1 MFSAGIFHSSGFGV
15 DRGIIVD
22 RNQTVTISIPVD
34 SVLTPRNFSIYLSN
48 PHLVNAGRFP
58 VTKRLIIPAA
68 MIVELGVG
76 GYSGH
81 SGNR

>member
-1 MFSAGIFHSSGFGV
+1 M
-15 DRGIIVD
+15 DRVIIMD
-22 RNQTVTISIPVD
+22 RNQTVTIRIPVD
-34 SVLTPRNFSIYLSN
+34 SVLTPHNFSIYLSK

-68 MIVELGVG
+68 RIVELGLG
-76 GYSGH
+76 GYSEH